1 MVLTLAQTGSV
12 TLTDNN
18 ETELFNVSSIKHY
31 ATWLHVNQMVAG
43 DKLVVR
49 VFVFDD
55 TGTIQRKYLDVEIV
69 GAQTVP
75 AIFIPFVPSGQYRVT
90 IQQTEPFAGP
100 FHTYNFQRY
109 ET

>member
-1 MVLTLAQTGSV
+1 MVLTLAQTGAV
-12 TLTDNN
+12 VIVDNN
-18 ETELFNVSSIKHY
+18 ETEVFNVSSIKHY

-43 DKLVVR
+43 DKLVIR

-55 TGTIQRKYLDVEIV
+55 TGTIQRKYLDVELV

>member
-1 MVLTLAQTGSV
+1 MVLTLAQSGAV
-12 TLTDNN
+12 TIVNNN

-49 VFVFDD
+49 VYVQDD
-55 TGTIQRKYLDVEIV
+55 QTPISRKYLDVEIV
-69 GAQTVP
+69 GSQTVP
-75 AIFIPFVPSGQYRVT
+75 AIFIPFVPSSSYRVT
-90 IQQTEPFAGP
+90 IQQTEPFGGP

>member
-1 MVLTLAQTGSV
+1 MVLTLAQTGAIV
-12 TLTDNN
+12 ITDNS
-18 ETELFNVSSIKHY
+18 ETEVFNVSSIKHY

-43 DKLVVR
+43 DKLVIR

-55 TGTIQRKYLDVEIV
+55 QSSVQRKYLDVEIV